1 MKNFL
6 SATAFAV
13 MLLMIAGCAS
23 SPATRFYVLSSIPE
37 MPARTNERCATIG
50 VGPIEVP
57 HYLMRSQIVT
67 ASSEN
72 EINYAGFDQWAEP
85 LPGNFSQV
93 ITENLSK
100 LVCTRGAYQFPWTGH
115 EPPDYRVRI
124 QIIAMTGNPG
134 EKAFIDAWWTVT
146 DKDKKVVAS
155 TRSRYT
161 EPVQGSDYR
170 ALVQAY
176 SKILAALSRDIAKV
190 IPGA

>member
-6 SATAFAV
+6 SMAALGV

-37 MPARTNERCATIG
+37 IPAKTDQSCVTIG
-50 VGPIEVP
+50 VGPIEMP
-57 HYLMRSQIVT
+57 HYLMRTQIAAT
-67 ASSEN
+67 SSEN
-72 EINYAGFDQWAEP
+72 EITYAEFDQWVQP
-85 LPGNFSQV
+85 LSSNFSHV
-93 ITENLSK
+93 VTENISK
-100 LVCTRGAYQFPWTGH
+100 LICTRAAYQFPWSGQ
-115 EPPDYRVRI
+115 ELPDYRIRI
-124 QIIAMTGNPG
+124 EVIAMTGNPG
-134 EKAFIDAWWTVT
+134 AKAFMDAWWTVT

-176 SKILAALSRDIAKV
+176 SRIMATLSRDIAKV
-190 IPGA
+190 VPVR